1 MTRTPRNF
9 EQIREMADDV
19 AALMASR
26 LGGVQRGERP
36 TLEAMLRRRGG
47 ALPPPLRKP
56 AQRLARADRLACQ
69 PRIARQLPLDRLAR
83 DHAALEAHLKPLGE
97 ISRWQ
102 GHALGLA
109 ARLALALLL
118 LGALA
123 IWLTVLR
130 GRD

>member
-1 MTRTPRNF
+1 MSRPPRNF
-9 EQIREMADDV
+9 EQIREQADEI

-26 LGGVQRGERP
+26 LGGAQRGERP
-36 TLEAMLRRRGG
+36 TLETMLRRRGG
-47 ALPPPLRKP
+47 ALPGRLRKP
-56 AQRLARADRLACQ
+56 AQRLARADRLASQ

-83 DHAALEAHLKPLGE
+83 DHAALAAHLKPLGE

-102 GHALGLA
+102 GRAVSLA

-118 LGALA
+118 LAALA

-130 GRD
+130 ARG